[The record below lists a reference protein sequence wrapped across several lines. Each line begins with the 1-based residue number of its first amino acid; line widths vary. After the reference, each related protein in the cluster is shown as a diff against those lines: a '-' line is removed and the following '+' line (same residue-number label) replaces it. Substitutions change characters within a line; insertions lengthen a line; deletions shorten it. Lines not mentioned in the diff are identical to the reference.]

1 EFFFLIGFFCFFK
14 GFIGFFIGGDNNE
27 VYLYTFP
34 ISVIAGLFIIFMFIL
49 VIFKT
54 VQLQSF
60 NNSHWV
66 WLFNYTIIAL
76 LLVAL
81 FYVFFIPQSFLAFG
95 PYILISNWSFIII
108 SAIITPIAF
117 YIQHHFVNKDSNTI
131 L

>member
-1 EFFFLIGFFCFFK
+1 MKRFKIYLSIFSGILFLIGIFCFFK

-81 FYVFFIPQSFLAFG
+81 FYVFLFR
-95 PYILISNWSFIII
+95 N
-108 SAIITPIAF
+108 
-117 YIQHHFVNKDSNTI
+117 HF
-131 L
+131 

>member
-1 EFFFLIGFFCFFK
+1 MKRFKIYLSIFSGILFLIGIFVSLK
-14 GFIGFFIGGDNNE
+14 ALLAFIGGDNNE

-81 FYVFFIPQSFLAFG
+81 FYVFLFRNHFSF
-95 PYILISNWSFIII
+95 WSLH
-108 SAIITPIAF
+108 T
-117 YIQHHFVNKDSNTI
+117 Y
-131 L
+131 